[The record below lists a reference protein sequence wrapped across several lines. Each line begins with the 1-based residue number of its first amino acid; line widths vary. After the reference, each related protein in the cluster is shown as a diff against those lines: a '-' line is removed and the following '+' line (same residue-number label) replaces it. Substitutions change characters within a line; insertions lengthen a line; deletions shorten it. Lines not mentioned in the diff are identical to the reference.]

1 MYVKKVLVFLLLFN
15 FMILTRSL
23 GRQPVLDAKSG
34 SNNPFNSVQAVTKLE
49 VLMVTITFDSNGGS
63 PIDSLTLT
71 TGSPFNAPFPPTK
84 PGFAFGGWFLDD
96 GIFLNQYLFTIVPE
110 VNLSLHAKWIDL
122 TEATM
127 VDLLILEIPDIITI
141 SHTILI
147 ETARAAYEALSVELK
162 PFVSQYGALLSAE
175 ETLDDLQD
183 QVTKVIRM
191 IDNLTCPISYVDRD
205 SVFAARDAYEALA
218 PDQKERV
225 TNYVSLWDAERRII
239 ALEAEAQAVVD
250 MIDVLSETVS
260 LGDASAI
267 SEARSAYDALTV
279 CQQSY
284 VQNYYVLAD
293 AEDQLALLRDVVEIS
308 ELILLIDELPS
319 VITSEDSE
327 AVLYAASLYRLMYL
341 WQKEQIINY
350 GILAAAEATTSDIF
364 QADAFMM
371 LVEAL
376 PVLIEMHHQS
386 QIDALDVL
394 YQTFDAAVL
403 GYVEGNSI
411 ATFEAAKSR
420 IDDLKKAQVVIDQIA
435 SLTETDETG
444 NEISVKASRN
454 AYDSLTATQKSFVT
468 NLDVLLAAEA
478 VIPAPN
484 AFQWEWLGLI
494 LALPLS
500 VLVYVFRLKILKLF
514 KK

>member
-1 MYVKKVLVFLLLFN
+1 MFAKKVLVFLLVFN
-15 FMILTRSL
+15 FMILTRSFD
-23 GRQPVLDAKSG
+23 RQPVLDAKSDID
-34 SNNPFNSVQAVTKLE
+34 NPFKSVHAVTKLE
-49 VLMVTITFDSNGGS
+49 VVMVTITFDSNGGS
-63 PIDSLTLT
+63 PINSLTLT
-71 TGSPFNAPFPPTK
+71 TGSLIIAPIPPTK
-84 PGFAFGGWFLDD
+84 PGYAFGGWFLDD

-110 VNLSLHAKWIDL
+110 FDLTLHAKWIDL

-147 ETARAAYEALSVELK
+147 ETSRAAYEALSVELK
-162 PFVSQYGALLSAE
+162 PFVSQYGVLLSAE

-218 PDQKERV
+218 PEQKERV

-250 MIDVLSETVS
+250 MIDALPKTVS
-260 LGDASAI
+260 LGDSSVI

-284 VQNYYVLAD
+284 VQNYYVLAE
-293 AEDQLALLRDVVEIS
+293 AEDQIALLRDVAEIS
-308 ELILLIDELPS
+308 ELIQLIDALPS

-327 AVLYAASLYRLMYL
+327 AVLYAAALYRLMYP
-341 WQKEQIINY
+341 WQKEQITNY
-350 GILAAAEATTSDIF
+350 GKLAAAEATTSDIF
-364 QADAFMM
+364 QADAFMK

-376 PVLIEMHHQS
+376 PVLIELHHQS
-386 QIDALDVL
+386 QIDALDAL
-394 YQTFDAAVL
+394 YQTFEADVL
-403 GYVEGNSI
+403 GYVEEDSI
-411 ATFEAAKSR
+411 AIFEAAKAR
-420 IDDLKKAQVVIDQIA
+420 IDDLKRAQVVIDQIA
-435 SLTETDETG
+435 SLTETDETN

-454 AYDSLTATQKSFVT
+454 AYDSLTETQKSFVT
-468 NLDVLLAAEA
+468 NLDVLMAAEA
-478 VIPAPN
+478 V
-484 AFQWEWLGLI
+484 
-494 LALPLS
+494 LS
-500 VLVYVFRLKILKLF
+500 FAGSTIE
-514 KK
+514 